1 MMQRQGQV
9 GPDGSPATARKQ
21 PPRPN
26 TKAPGTPRTAPAQF
40 VREVRG
46 ELRKVAWPT
55 REETMNYAAVVFFT
69 LVLLISLIFV
79 LDLGF
84 AKVVIWLFK
93 K

>member
-1 MMQRQGQV
+1 
-9 GPDGSPATARKQ
+9 
-21 PPRPN
+21 
-26 TKAPGTPRTAPAQF
+26 
-40 VREVRG
+40 
-46 ELRKVAWPT
+46 
-55 REETMNYAAVVFFT
+55 MNYAAVVFFT